1 MKLTSIKVLLIIIP
15 LYFLLI
21 TGCSPLVSHMAFFP
35 DTTDTIPTASLPSD
49 VKEVFIKTSD
59 NVKLQCYFLPLPDSK
74 NILLYFH
81 GNGGNIG
88 QRLPEIAQ
96 LRKFGVSV
104 LGVGYRGYGKST
116 GRPSEKGIYRD
127 GAAAFNYAE
136 DSLGYKAEKIFICGR
151 SLGTAAAINLAVGK
165 NIAGIILITPIST
178 GQQYA
183 RAHGLG
189 FIAFLAGGA
198 FDNLSKCTR
207 LTCPA
212 LVIHGTVDE
221 IAPFYMGEQLFNR
234 LTVKK
239 QFVKIEGG
247 DHNGLEDKYPTAF
260 WGPIKEFIRE
270 NTR

>member
-1 MKLTSIKVLLIIIP
+1 MKYPVTKTLSAILP
-15 LYFLLI
+15 FCFLCF

-35 DTTDTIPTASLPSD
+35 DTKDTIPAASLPPD
-49 VKEVFIKTSD
+49 VKEVFIKTGD
-59 NVKLQCYFLPLPDSK
+59 NVKVQCYLLPLPDSK

-88 QRLPEIAQ
+88 QRLPELAQ

-127 GAAAFNYAE
+127 GAAAFKYAV

-151 SLGTAAAINLAVGK
+151 SLGTTAAINLAVEK
-165 NIAGIILITPIST
+165 NIAGIILITPLST

-198 FDNLSKCTR
+198 FDNLSKCNR
-207 LTCPA
+207 LKCPA
-212 LVIHGTVDE
+212 LVIHGTIDE
-221 IAPFYMGEQLFNR
+221 IAPFYMGEQLFNK

-247 DHNGLEDKYPTAF
+247 DHNGLEDKDPKAF
-260 WGPIKEFIRE
+260 WGSIKEFIRE